1 MTEEKDP
8 IQNLSKG
15 SDSGLINTATGLFSK
30 AIDVGL
36 EVVRIKNETGQDL
49 GAVHPTGQTNPERQA
64 PMPEV
69 PSVSNASAQALKY
82 AGPAIGIGV
91 IVLVGFFV
99 FTAIKGR
106 K

>member
-1 MTEEKDP
+1 MTETSDP

-30 AIDVGL
+30 VIDTGL
-36 EVVRIKNETGQDL
+36 EVIRIKAETGQDL
-49 GAVHPTGQTNPERQA
+49 GAVHPTGQTNPDRQA
-64 PMPEV
+64 EMPEV
-69 PSVSNASAQALKY
+69 PSVQNASAQVLKY

-106 K
+106 R